1 MTKRHY
7 LQVMSDWVEAQ
18 NLRAS
23 RKAVLQKIV
32 RHASKSGTS
41 YPGQRRIAQATGLSL
56 STVKDGIMVLL
67 WLGLITRRARQRAGG
82 GRGRNS
88 DEYTLKLGRFVN
100 KKDSDQAEKRLRA
113 HRKRHNNTSL
123 TNSRPKVDGRPLV
136 DSSIRVDGQ
145 PLVKGTST
153 YGGMK
158 KETLV
163 RHDQRLTV
171 GPEVKEKAHTGGGA
185 ELLFFGGAWR

>member
-82 GRGRNS
+82 GRGRSS
-88 DEYTLKLGRFVN
+88 DEYFLKLGRFVN

-113 HRKRHNNTSL
+113 HRKRHNNASL
-123 TNSRPKVDGRPLV
+123 TSSRPKVDGQPLV

-145 PLVKGTST
+145 PLVGTDQRL
-153 YGGMK
+153 K

-163 RHDQRLTV
+163 RHDQRLTG
-171 GPEVKEKAHTGGGA
+171 GPEVREKALTGGGDG
-185 ELLFFGGAWR
+185 LLFFGSAWR